1 MNEVVK
7 LNNDNNT
14 LNLTDADV
22 NTLIN
27 LSKEVLKQHNIKL
40 TERAKGDIKISS
52 TTSDEQFILNY
63 FVRPGSVTLN
73 FRETRYNLC
82 LIRLNLNDRFHKN
95 SDNTRVHGNRINI
108 YSQKEFSLKADHS
121 SYMVAH
127 KLPYKC
133 FEDSRNFMNQLFTL
147 LKYTNTVYDDKIFIE
162 TSLFLGGD

>member
-1 MNEVVK
+1 M
-7 LNNDNNT
+7 NNDNNT

>member
-1 MNEVVK
+1 M
-7 LNNDNNT
+7 NNDNNT

-22 NTLIN
+22 NTLVN

-52 TTSDEQFILNY
+52 TTRDEHFILNY
-63 FVRPGSVTLN
+63 FVRPGSATLN

-95 SDNTRVHGNRINI
+95 SDNTRIHGNRINI

-127 KLPYKC
+127 KLPYKG

-147 LKYTNTVYDDKIFIE
+147 LKYTNTVYNDKIFIE